1 MMGGHECYGS
11 KQGGERDYYPLLK
24 FAADRETW
32 LLHILQKIYEKWGHA
47 IEMSQNPII
56 SLSAKEPSYKQRKTS
71 FMNWEEVPQL
81 QFLPLQQSPQH

>member
-71 FMNWEEVPQL
+71 FMNWEEVHQ
-81 QFLPLQQSPQH
+81 